1 MLASIYYHS
10 AFMMYPRHNRPEN
23 VATTPD
29 VLDTLL
35 KAFSSRG
42 RVSTQKVWN
51 PIIESWNTPKKS
63 TFLSLPPL
71 TQESNVDDDGLMLR
85 SMFDMNIKEE
95 DYLISLCPDPHLL
108 VASMSTDDQLNK
120 HYKKLLKG
128 VILLRQILS
137 RGSTLSAVRHRGELM
152 DLKIADNSA
161 KDVILETDDAKFLDW
176 CASNQ
181 YAQLWHCSQMNNSA
195 ILQ

>member
-1 MLASIYYHS
+1 
-10 AFMMYPRHNRPEN
+10 MMYPRHNRPEN

-152 DLKIADNSA
+152 DLKIADISA
-161 KDVILETDDAKFLDW
+161 KDVMLETNDAEFLDW
-176 CASNQ
+176 CASSQ
-181 YAQLWHCSQMNNSA
+181 YA
-195 ILQ
+195 